1 MRTDIQSRFM
11 ADNRAAQAL
20 RQVFAKKTQVEV
32 SRVTGISQP
41 HLSRLASGE
50 KVANDRSDALAL
62 RAAEGIELEW
72 WDEPPLPAEHS
83 AGAA

>member
-1 MRTDIQSRFM
+1 M

-20 RQVFAKKTQVEV
+20 RSVFEKKTQMAV
-32 SRVTGISQP
+32 SKETGISQS
-41 HLSRLASGE
+41 HLSRLAAGE

-62 RAAEGIELEW
+62 RDAEGIELEW
-72 WDEPPLPAEHS
+72 WDEPPVVAEQP